1 MISYRFYVVK
11 KLWIYSLILFLLP
24 FMGCK
29 KDMPDPMD
37 TKGDLSYIPFDPVLM
52 EAPRPQGYPRM
63 QVPEDNPLTE
73 AGVELGRFLFYDP
86 ILSEDS
92 TVSCA
97 TCHPQSGVFTDL
109 APVSTGIFGQ
119 MGTRSAM
126 TIVDVG
132 FFNNGLF
139 WDGRIHTLEEQVID
153 PVVSPFEMG
162 EEWFDIEDKLQ
173 RHPFYPEMIRRAF
186 GILNKDEIDRSHV
199 TASISQFMR
208 TIVNQGNSKFDKVF
222 APGSTTIFTDEELNG
237 YDMFFDISPSL
248 PDAECGHCHNAPL
261 FTTNEFF
268 NNGVQMP
275 LDSLEFEDNGKGK
288 VTARKFDNGKF
299 RAPSL
304 RNIALTAP
312 YMHDG
317 RFATLEEVIEHYN
330 SGGHFAENLDPLI
343 RPLHL
348 TEEQKSELLA
358 FLHTLTDTTILHVEK
373 FSNPFE

>member
-1 MISYRFYVVK
+1 MS
-11 KLWIYSLILFLLP
+11 W
-24 FMGCK
+24 
-29 KDMPDPMD
+29 
-37 TKGDLSYIPFDPVLM
+37 
-52 EAPRPQGYPRM
+52 A
-63 QVPEDNPLTE
+63 
-73 AGVELGRFLFYDP
+73 RFLFYDP

-237 YDMFFDISPSL
+237 YDMFLISVHLCLMQNVGTAITHHYSPPMNFSIT
-248 PDAECGHCHNAPL
+248 EYRCHWIHWNL
-261 FTTNEFF
+261 RI
-268 NNGVQMP
+268 
-275 LDSLEFEDNGKGK
+275 
-288 VTARKFDNGKF
+288 TAKER
-299 RAPSL
+299 
-304 RNIALTAP
+304 
-312 YMHDG
+312 
-317 RFATLEEVIEHYN
+317 
-330 SGGHFAENLDPLI
+330 
-343 RPLHL
+343 
-348 TEEQKSELLA
+348 
-358 FLHTLTDTTILHVEK
+358 
-373 FSNPFE
+373 